1 MSRIIKHITLIV
13 STGLAMLPI
22 LLSLAFLVQQFRV
35 KTGIKRSLEKQ
46 YLQTVR
52 LPLDELHW
60 IEKGKEL
67 QIGDELF
74 DVKTW
79 SIQNNEAVLTGL
91 YDKKE
96 KDLHLQLDKL
106 IARQSTGDNAN
117 TAAISSFIFAF
128 NSCENSFFS
137 YQPSYVTKSNIF
149 CLIPTPSLSV
159 VFAEPL
165 PLPPNAS

>member
-1 MSRIIKHITLIV
+1 MNRIIKHITVIIA
-13 STGLAMLPI
+13 TGLALLPL
-22 LLSLAFLVQQFRV
+22 LLSMGFLIQQFRV
-35 KTGIKRSLEKQ
+35 KTSMKKNLEKQ
-46 YLQTVR
+46 YLQTARV
-52 LPLDELHW
+52 PLADLHW
-60 IEKGKEL
+60 VEKGKEL
-67 QIGDELF
+67 RIGDELF

-79 SIQNNEAVLTGL
+79 SVQNNEAVLIGL

-96 KDLHLQLDKL
+96 KDLHLELDK
-106 IARQSTGDNAN
+106 IITRQSTGDNAN

-137 YQPSYVTKSNIF
+137 YQPSYFTKSNIF
-149 CLIPTPSLSV
+149 CLTPTPSLSV